1 MRTKA
6 KTSVFDVINYIILA
20 LFALIT
26 LYPFW
31 YTLVGSFSHGTDYM
45 AGGVWLFPRK
55 FALDN
60 YLVVLTDM
68 RLYRSLLITVSR
80 LVLVTFLQLLFL
92 SMVAYAF
99 SHPALKGKKRFM
111 WLNLVTR
118 FFSGGIIPYF
128 YIINLLGLYDTYWVY
143 ILPSVYSVYNMIIV
157 LNFFKSIPEEFRDV
171 ASLDGASEFR
181 ICFTIFVPLSKA
193 VLATVALWVSTG
205 VWNNFMTTAIYTQNS
220 DLMTLQY
227 YLKILIQSSSG
238 SDSPYASEAVSAKTI
253 SYAAM
258 VVVTIP
264 VICLYPFLQKY
275 FGKGVMVGGVKE

>member
-6 KTSVFDVINYIILA
+6 KTSVFDVINYILLA

-99 SHPALKGKKRFM
+99 SHPALKGKKIFM
-111 WLNLVTR
+111 WLNLFTM
-118 FFSGGIIPYF
+118 FFSGGWYAFMDLFVVLKKMLDLPLENRLKDNF
-128 YIINLLGLYDTYWVY
+128 LNDYISFWYDCKNPKFEGSELGFCDR
-143 ILPSVYSVYNMIIV
+143 NV
-157 LNFFKSIPEEFRDV
+157 LTPR
-171 ASLDGASEFR
+171 
-181 ICFTIFVPLSKA
+181 KA
-193 VLATVALWVSTG
+193 
-205 VWNNFMTTAIYTQNS
+205 
-220 DLMTLQY
+220 
-227 YLKILIQSSSG
+227 
-238 SDSPYASEAVSAKTI
+238 
-253 SYAAM
+253 
-258 VVVTIP
+258 
-264 VICLYPFLQKY
+264 
-275 FGKGVMVGGVKE
+275 

>member
-80 LVLVTFLQLLFL
+80 LVLVF
-92 SMVAYAF
+92 
-99 SHPALKGKKRFM
+99 
-111 WLNLVTR
+111 
-118 FFSGGIIPYF
+118 
-128 YIINLLGLYDTYWVY
+128 
-143 ILPSVYSVYNMIIV
+143 
-157 LNFFKSIPEEFRDV
+157 
-171 ASLDGASEFR
+171 
-181 ICFTIFVPLSKA
+181 C
-193 VLATVALWVSTG
+193 
-205 VWNNFMTTAIYTQNS
+205 
-220 DLMTLQY
+220 
-227 YLKILIQSSSG
+227 SSS
-238 SDSPYASEAVSAKTI
+238 SCRWWLTLSA
-253 SYAAM
+253 
-258 VVVTIP
+258 IP
-264 VICLYPFLQKY
+264 R
-275 FGKGVMVGGVKE
+275 